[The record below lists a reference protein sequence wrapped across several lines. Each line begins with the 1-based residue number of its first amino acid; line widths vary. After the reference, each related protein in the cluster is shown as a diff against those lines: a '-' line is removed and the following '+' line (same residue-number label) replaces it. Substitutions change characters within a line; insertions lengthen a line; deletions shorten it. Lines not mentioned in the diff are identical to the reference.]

1 MATKRHRFSE
11 DVWKT
16 WIAEF
21 TSFTNAGES
30 LADAHAKT
38 RNLHKNHFFPSFHSF
53 MNRFYKEMKKKN
65 KPYITEEEKNMTA
78 TKENIATPAEKR
90 ELPAFVEDLLPVEDP
105 VEDPVEVPQE
115 FEEKVDRM
123 YIQSELYQICHLDT
137 LIDTLLSPEWAEEA
151 ATLKMI
157 RRQKMESLIES
168 LHVTL

>member
-1 MATKRHRFSE
+1 M
-11 DVWKT
+11 
-16 WIAEF
+16 
-21 TSFTNAGES
+21 
-30 LADAHAKT
+30 
-38 RNLHKNHFFPSFHSF
+38 
-53 MNRFYKEMKKKN
+53 
-65 KPYITEEEKNMTA
+65 TENE
-78 TKENIATPAEKR
+78 ENIATPAEEKK
-90 ELPAFVEDLLPVEDP
+90 LPAFVEDLLPTTDDSAEDP
-105 VEDPVEVPQE
+105 AEVPQE